1 MRLSGLLYASSLLDG
16 IQPIKALELLLKKLD
31 LSIGSL
37 YYNRMR
43 ITKTSPFS
51 GKVNTLELPVTN
63 DQMRRFYRGDG
74 YIQDIFPDLTAG
86 QREFILTGI
95 TEEEWSEHIGDD

>member
-1 MRLSGLLYASSLLDG
+1 MRLSGLLYAFSLLDG
-16 IQPIKALELLLKKLD
+16 IQPTGALELLLKKLD
-31 LSIGSL
+31 ISLESL

-51 GKVNTLELPVTN
+51 GKVNTMELPITL
-63 DQMRRFYRGDG
+63 QQIKRWERGEC
-74 YIQDIFPDLTAG
+74 IQNVFPELTPG

-95 TEEEWSEHIGDD
+95 TDEEWAEHIGDD